1 MAYKLPDGTT
11 GVISQAIVNEIVQV
25 QYLRQFNGDWGHR
38 IEFLRSN
45 GNTMF
50 ANAQVDE
57 DPEIAKHAVYY
68 IVGGGLVDEKTA
80 TLGKWVNADASFV
93 KLDDEGTEQSITGGG
108 GLDVAGGITSEFG
121 TNAAQLGN
129 VAPLNDWSCYPAR
142 TTTFYSQPTPPAPHP

>member
-1 MAYKLPDGTT
+1 M
-11 GVISQAIVNEIVQV
+11 QV

-68 IVGGGLVDEKTA
+68 IVGGGLVAEKTA

-129 VAPLNDWSCYPAR
+129 VAPLNDWYCYPAR
-142 TTTFYSQPTPPAPHP
+142 TTTFYSQPTPPAPQPEPVDPSWVDGPI